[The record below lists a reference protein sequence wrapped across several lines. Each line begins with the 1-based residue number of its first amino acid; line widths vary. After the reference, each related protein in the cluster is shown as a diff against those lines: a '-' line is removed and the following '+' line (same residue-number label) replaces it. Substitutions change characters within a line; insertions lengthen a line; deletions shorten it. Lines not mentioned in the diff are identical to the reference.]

1 MQKTNLNS
9 DIKEELS
16 SYYKGKNILITGAS
30 GLTLDTVLVEGDYS
44 AEITFNAT
52 GCVNTVTQFVME
64 LESCVIPEG
73 ISPGV
78 TPGFND
84 SFDLSSYDV
93 TRLEIFNRNGT
104 LVYSKDN
111 YSNEWVGQT
120 NSGEELPVGTYFYTM
135 IYEGGAKKRSA
146 WIYINR

>member
-1 MQKTNLNS
+1 M
-9 DIKEELS
+9 
-16 SYYKGKNILITGAS
+16 
-30 GLTLDTVLVEGDYS
+30 VEGDYS
-44 AEITFNAT
+44 AEITFSAT
-52 GCVNTVTQFVME
+52 GCVNTVSQFVME